1 MLLVTDEI
9 RHNLASQ
16 NKLSQRN
23 YMSMIWQINMTEESN
38 RLLRFGVHTLPV
50 SGQTKRSAMLVGGAT
65 FSYGSTDDGSNDPCR
80 NSPGKMY

>member
-1 MLLVTDEI
+1 
-9 RHNLASQ
+9 
-16 NKLSQRN
+16 
-23 YMSMIWQINMTEESN
+23 MTEESN

-65 FSYGSTDDGSNDPCR
+65 FSYGSTNDGSNDPCR